1 MVVVGSCWGMKQF
14 NNCKKKMTRGI
25 IYYTLNINNG
35 VNKYIFTVGFTDG
48 GIIFILKQM
57 LSTHLYKNSN
67 KNDRSYNCDRFAHSA
82 HDSKC
87 SPCYLDAE
95 P

>member
-1 MVVVGSCWGMKQF
+1 
-14 NNCKKKMTRGI
+14 MTRGI
-25 IYYTLNINNG
+25 IYYTLNMNNG

-57 LSTHLYKNSN
+57 LSTHLYTNSN
-67 KNDRSYNCDRFAHSA
+67 KNDSSYNCDRFAHSA

-87 SPCYLDAE
+87 SLCYMDAE